1 MPQLTP
7 VAFDSMDEEIQ
18 AMAKSSDEAL
28 GGSQWLQYFAH
39 APDLHKRLSA
49 FYGDFILAERNGICS
64 RTIGLVRRT
73 VANWSDCRL

>member
-1 MPQLTP
+1 
-7 VAFDSMDEEIQ
+7 MDEDLQ

-39 APDLHKRLSA
+39 APDLQRLNA

-64 RTIGLVRRT
+64 RTIELVRRK
-73 VANWSDCRL
+73 VADWNECRL